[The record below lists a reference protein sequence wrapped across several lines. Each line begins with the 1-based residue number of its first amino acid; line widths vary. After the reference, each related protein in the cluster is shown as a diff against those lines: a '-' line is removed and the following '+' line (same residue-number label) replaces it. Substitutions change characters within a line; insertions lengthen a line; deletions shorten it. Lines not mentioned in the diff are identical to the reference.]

1 DKYAV
6 NRRYYGMLREKPAGI
21 DFLGIIM
28 VINGMFA
35 IFSGIDSLVFAS
47 FLSSA
52 LSVNPPVT
60 VAEVAQLAAIWGSII
75 LALGIASLFV
85 AYGLFKGRGWGWT
98 GAVGLSIIGIID
110 SIMNIIAGYWP
121 SIFTLIL
128 SGIIL
133 YYLYRPH
140 VMAYFGKTATAPP
153 SDAAAA

>member
-1 DKYAV
+1 
-6 NRRYYGMLREKPAGI
+6 MLREKPASI

-52 LSVNPPVT
+52 FSVNPPVP
-60 VAEVAQLAAIWGSII
+60 VAEVAQLAAVWGSII

>member
-1 DKYAV
+1 
-6 NRRYYGMLREKPAGI
+6 MP
-21 DFLGIIM
+21 
-28 VINGMFA
+28 
-35 IFSGIDSLVFAS
+35 
-47 FLSSA
+47 
-52 LSVNPPVT
+52 
-60 VAEVAQLAAIWGSII
+60 
-75 LALGIASLFV
+75 
-85 AYGLFKGRGWGWT
+85 GWGWT

-153 SDAAAA
+153 SDAATA

>member
-1 DKYAV
+1 
-6 NRRYYGMLREKPAGI
+6 
-21 DFLGIIM
+21 
-28 VINGMFA
+28 
-35 IFSGIDSLVFAS
+35 
-47 FLSSA
+47 
-52 LSVNPPVT
+52 VNPPVV
-60 VAEVAQLAAIWGSII
+60 VAEVTQFAAVWGSII

-98 GAVGLSIIGIID
+98 GAVGLSIIGIII